1 MDQIPRWQSGVI
13 DGMTGG
19 LFGFILMV
27 FSIEIA
33 ENALIDLHFI
43 PIMLLILFEETFSAV
58 IGSFLIIIG
67 RFILGETTS
76 FAMTTPVLII
86 ALLAGF
92 LLIHKLYQPN
102 QFSYFKN
109 LIMILFSNI
118 VFIAMMMIHFNAF
131 FQLLRFVPVY
141 GVVSIVGGLTAFF
154 FLQYLI
160 KAAYLFSKYQEEIR
174 TDFLTG
180 LYNMRSFETVWNP
193 LIHKTLANEEKL
205 TLLTIDIDHFKQ
217 INDTYGHPAGNQ
229 ILKEFSNILRKNI
242 RSLDI
247 AFRNGGDEFSI
258 ILPGCTLLRALDMAE
273 KIRKE
278 VEEYSFQTSNNQI
291 VQVTVSIGAV
301 TYPDNCINHDRIIYA
316 ADEYLYKAKQL
327 GRNKVYPSPL
337 ASPIK

>member
-1 MDQIPRWQSGVI
+1 METIGVTGKLIFYFLDDFFINLCIIITLIVVYLLFRSKLNMDQIPRWQSGVI

-43 PIMLLILFEETFSAV
+43 PIMLLILFGETFSAV

-67 RFILGETTS
+67 RFILGEITS

-92 LLIHKLYQPN
+92 LLFHKLYQPN
-102 QFSYFKN
+102 QVSYFKS

-154 FLQYLI
+154 
-160 KAAYLFSKYQEEIR
+160 
-174 TDFLTG
+174 
-180 LYNMRSFETVWNP
+180 
-193 LIHKTLANEEKL
+193 
-205 TLLTIDIDHFKQ
+205 
-217 INDTYGHPAGNQ
+217 
-229 ILKEFSNILRKNI
+229 
-242 RSLDI
+242 
-247 AFRNGGDEFSI
+247 
-258 ILPGCTLLRALDMAE
+258 C
-273 KIRKE
+273 
-278 VEEYSFQTSNNQI
+278 
-291 VQVTVSIGAV
+291 TVSHQSSIPFLKV
-301 TYPDNCINHDRIIYA
+301 S
-316 ADEYLYKAKQL
+316 
-327 GRNKVYPSPL
+327 GRDTN
-337 ASPIK
+337 